1 MKTSPRQACQQS
13 LRQPAVVSWCICLL
27 MVCAMGWGQVAHAQ
41 PSPAASSPAAAPAL
55 QPPAASASA
64 QYRLAL
70 GDLIRITVFQVPDL
84 SLETRIT
91 EAGAISYP
99 LLGSVSLVGLTV
111 ADAEQRIAKGL
122 RDGNFV
128 RQPQVSI
135 NVIQTRGNQV
145 SVLGQVGR
153 PGRYPL
159 ETGEVRLTDLLA
171 TAGGVNPTGADQV
184 VVVGTR
190 NGQPYR
196 VEVDLPS
203 AFSANRRGDIL
214 LQNGDVIWVERA
226 PTIYMYG
233 EVQRPGAMRL
243 ERNMTVMQALA
254 AAGGITNRGTLRG
267 LRISRKDAEGRA
279 REIEP
284 QMNDILR
291 PDDILFVRESVF

>member
-1 MKTSPRQACQQS
+1 MNTIATSFRAALAALALAGAAAALLP
-13 LRQPAVVSWCICLL
+13 LPAR
-27 MVCAMGWGQVAHAQ
+27 AQ
-41 PSPAASSPAAAPAL
+41 AAS
-55 QPPAASASA
+55 PPSADTA

-70 GDLIRITVFQVPDL
+70 GDTIRITVFQSPDL

-91 EAGAISYP
+91 ESGVISYP
-99 LLGSVSLVGLTV
+99 LLGSVTLAGLTV
-111 ADAEQRIAKGL
+111 PEAEQRIANGL
-122 RDGNFV
+122 RSGNFLK
-128 RQPQVSI
+128 QPQVSI
-135 NVIQTRGNQV
+135 SVVQARGNQV

-159 ETGEVRLTDLLA
+159 ETGEVRLTDMLA
-171 TAGGVNPTGADQV
+171 TAGGVAPGGTDII

-196 VEVDLPS
+196 AEVDLPTV
-203 AFSANRRGDIL
+203 FGPNRRSADVL

-254 AAGGITNRGTLRG
+254 SAGGLTQRGTARG
-267 LRISRKDAEGRA
+267 LRVSRKDASGTV

-284 QMNDILR
+284 SMTDTLR
-291 PDDILFVRESVF
+291 PDDVVFVRESVF

>member
-1 MKTSPRQACQQS
+1 MMMYLSRSIRRTILA
-13 LRQPAVVSWCICLL
+13 L
-27 MVCAMGWGQVAHAQ
+27 VAGL
-41 PSPAASSPAAAPAL
+41 AALVPAAAWAQAAGAAAPTPA
-55 QPPAASASA
+55 SST

-70 GDLIRITVFQVPDL
+70 GDTIRITVFQVPDL
-84 SLETRIT
+84 SLETRIN

-99 LLGSVSLVGLTV
+99 LLGSVSLAGLTV
-111 ADAEQRIAKGL
+111 TEAEQRLARGL

-135 NVIQTRGNQV
+135 TLTQARGNQV

-159 ETGEVRLTDLLA
+159 ETGEVRLTDMLA
-171 TAGGVNPTGADQV
+171 TAGGIAQGGSDV
-184 VVVGTR
+184 VVVMGTR

-196 VEVDLPS
+196 AEVDLP
-203 AFSANRRGDIL
+203 AVFSAAGRRSADVV
-214 LQNGDVIWVERA
+214 LQNNDVIWVERV

-233 EVQRPGAMRL
+233 EVQRPGALRL

-254 AAGGITNRGTLRG
+254 SAGGLTARGTARG
-267 LRISRKDAEGRA
+267 LRVSRKDASGTV

-284 QMNDILR
+284 AMSDVLR
-291 PDDILFVRESVF
+291 PDDVVFVRESVF